1 MIKIG
6 KLSEVSESKSDIS
19 KGYLD
24 IKPVKNMSDQE
35 ASDFIAKEFE
45 KAHGEAET
53 DTYDKL
59 LSEVFNR
66 SEDELSIDFNISD
79 RIMAVLEKFNPEDW
93 KTLDIK
99 EQMSA
104 VKDLV
109 KAIGKELEIDKL
121 PEIEILEDED
131 DAYGLFDV
139 TTNKIFLN
147 LKYFDDPIEMVNT
160 VAHELRHA
168 YQHMR
173 AEVLDTWEDALY
185 KVNFENYISP
195 LPLPGGGYLFF
206 VDYFNQYVELPV

>member
-185 KVNFENYISP
+185 KVNFEN
-195 LPLPGGGYLFF
+195 
-206 VDYFNQYVELPV
+206 